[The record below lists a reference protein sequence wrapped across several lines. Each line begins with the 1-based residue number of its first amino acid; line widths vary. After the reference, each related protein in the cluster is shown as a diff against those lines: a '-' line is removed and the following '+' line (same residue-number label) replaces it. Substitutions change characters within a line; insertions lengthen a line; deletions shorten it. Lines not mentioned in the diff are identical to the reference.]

1 MLTKSRTL
9 LKTFKNIPDDVL
21 HKIWGQHF
29 RNEDT
34 RRLRN
39 EEIRRYIETENE
51 FNRLRFRFR
60 EARQRGEVLNEELNN
75 PNMNRGRQLLE
86 TIIPSIR
93 RSRIDAMQER
103 IRINQEE
110 IQASLD
116 EINAARQL
124 IEGDGAETLL

>member
-1 MLTKSRTL
+1 MNYNQL
-9 LKTFKNIPDDVL
+9 PDDVL
-21 HKIWGQHF
+21 RKIWGQHF
-29 RNEDT
+29 RNEDI